1 MTAREALNLYL
12 EFLREEG
19 YRPEIDRDEDI
30 KFKSEGRWHYVM
42 VDRDDPSF
50 VRLVYPNFW
59 SLETA
64 EERQRAIAAAERAT
78 AETKVAKVYVV
89 RENVWAAVEAFCE
102 PQDAFKAVIPRRL
115 RALRTAANVSV
126 KNMKESG
133 RPTGFVGLA

>member
-1 MTAREALNLYL
+1 MTAREASNLYL

-30 KFKSEGRWHYVM
+30 KFKSEGRWHYVI

-64 EERQRAIAAAERAT
+64 EERRRAVVASERAT

-89 RENVWAAVEAFCE
+89 KDDVWAAVEAFCVPHE
-102 PQDAFKAVIPRRL
+102 VFKAVIPRGL
-115 RALRTAANVSV
+115 RALRTAANVFV
-126 KNMKESG
+126 KNMRESA